1 MKFDDKIHKTLKK
14 INTLQETTRQ
24 RQDNQKIFK
33 SEVWQELHK
42 ILDKFILTLK
52 AGDAALAHDDENL
65 AVMIDTIDQLA
76 DMTTS
81 LAGIDL
87 KEPANIKL
95 VLELAPLTN
104 AKIAFKLLD
113 KDNQDKWRMIINE
126 G

>member
-113 KDNQDKWRMIINE
+113 KDNQDKWRMITNE